1 VSPNQQKAPNAFPV
15 EQARRIRLVVFDV
28 DGVLTDASVLV
39 GAGPGERTMELKS
52 FDIQDGIGM
61 KLLGMAGLVVAIVS
75 GRYSEATTIRARE
88 LGIEDCLQDTQAQK
102 LQMMEG
108 LMQKHGVSWE
118 EVAMVGD
125 DIPDLPVFKKAGLPV
140 AVANATPEVLP
151 WVLWQSRATGGR
163 GAVREFC
170 RELLV
175 ARGQWDDVVRRYV
188 EERGG

>member
-1 VSPNQQKAPNAFPV
+1 MTPSSEEAPRAFPV
-15 EQARRIRLVVFDV
+15 EQARRIRLIVFDV
-28 DGVLTDASVLV
+28 DGVLTDASVLI
-39 GAGPGERTMELKS
+39 GAQGQHAIELKS

-61 KLLGMAGLVVAIVS
+61 KLLGMAGLKVAIVS
-75 GRYSEATTIRARE
+75 GRYSEATTLRARE

-108 LMQKHGVSWE
+108 LMHRHGVTWA

-140 AVANATPEVLP
+140 AVGNATPEVLP
-151 WVLWQSRATGGR
+151 WVLWQTRGVGGK

-170 RELLV
+170 REFLL
-175 ARGQWDDVVRRYV
+175 ARGQWDAVVRRYV

>member
-1 VSPNQQKAPNAFPV
+1 VTSDFAATPFPV
-15 EQARRIRLVVFDV
+15 ERARRIRLVVFDV

-39 GAGPGERTMELKS
+39 GELAGGEALELKS

-61 KLLGMAGLVVAIVS
+61 KLLGMAGVHVAIVS

-102 LQMMEG
+102 LQMMAG
-108 LMQKHGVSWE
+108 LMERHGVEWD

-125 DIPDLPVFKKAGLPV
+125 DLPDLPVFKKVGLPV
-140 AVANATPEVLP
+140 AVGNAQPEVLE
-151 WVLWQSRATGGR
+151 WTLWQTRALGGK

-170 RELLV
+170 REFLR
-175 ARGQWDDVVRRYV
+175 ARGQWEGVVRRYV

>member
-1 VSPNQQKAPNAFPV
+1 VSRTPQQAPNAFPA

-39 GAGPGERTMELKS
+39 GGKPGEPGIELKS

-61 KLLGMAGLVVAIVS
+61 KLLGMAGLAVAIVS

-88 LGIEDCLQDTQAQK
+88 LGIQDCLQDTQAQK

-108 LMQKHGVSWE
+108 LMQKHRVRWE

-140 AVANATPEVLP
+140 AVGNATPEVLP
-151 WVLWQSRATGGR
+151 WVLWRTRATGGK

-170 RELLV
+170 REFLL
-175 ARGQWDDVVRRYV
+175 ARGQWEDVVRRYV